1 MNQNLYD
8 IFYKKFDKKIYKK
21 IMHVSIRIIFSLMR
35 RPTTD
40 QEDSFCHRVKIRQ
53 GIGWRKVLLDSS
65 YGVAAR
71 VTVAKID
78 SMRVRQHAT
87 TNTAVS

>member
-53 GIGWRKVLLDSS
+53 GIG
-65 YGVAAR
+65 
-71 VTVAKID
+71 
-78 SMRVRQHAT
+78 
-87 TNTAVS
+87 